1 MNNHNKWVLYIYPNK
16 ELFSSN
22 ISYHFI
28 DTNHSSSLKSAYTS
42 SSYTQEKFNHKT
54 LVSVNGDYGKDLTK
68 NELIQK
74 LKVRLQ
80 NSKCPINHQAL
91 SLENSEVQ
99 TPDMLK
105 KYRPSKSN
113 FGSFKSTNGNLVF
126 SDKQKCPPPLFTNDQ
141 KNLAIEAWEKINHY
155 IEKVQNNLKINGNR
169 NLYILRISI

>member
-1 MNNHNKWVLYIYPNK
+1 M
-16 ELFSSN
+16 
-22 ISYHFI
+22 
-28 DTNHSSSLKSAYTS
+28 KSTYTS
-42 SSYTQEKFNHKT
+42 SSYTQENSNHNT
-54 LVSVNGDYGKDLTK
+54 LVSLNGDYGKDDLTK
-68 NELIQK
+68 TEWIQM

-113 FGSFKSTNGNLVF
+113 FGSFKSINGNLVF

-141 KNLAIEAWEKINHY
+141 KKLAIEAWEKINHY
-155 IEKVQNNLKINGNR
+155 IYKVFEN
-169 NLYILRISI
+169 